1 MTSKRRSLLLL
12 LGSLEDLL
20 PTLRGSLRTDRGL
33 APVAVVACPD
43 CSPETPGYRLDRFKR
58 PVPCVTCGG
67 RIAGEGVRAKR
78 GRGTVKV
85 DPMDSERQVIRTAS
99 SDVPTRPAHTVP
111 CDACDSKGVGKPHLR
126 DLDDPSS
133 EYRDPCERCGGSGR
147 RVVAKFDLAAA
158 TRERSDDPVV
168 DMIED
173 RKDAGDYAAVERELA
188 KLPKRARSLILSV
201 HGPTQT
207 REPHSL
213 TQTEETSLELALG
226 LIEAGL
232 PDTLKVPGWARSNA
246 RNAAEHRLRVKATR
260 GKAAA
265 VRDKEIRALIRRGVP
280 TQRVAFDYGLS
291 VSRVNR
297 IFNGESEE
305 AA

>member
-1 MTSKRRSLLLL
+1 MTSKRRSLLFL

-20 PTLRGSLRTDRGL
+20 PSPRGSLRTDRGL

-67 RIAGEGVRAKR
+67 RIAGDGVRAKR

-147 RVVAKFDLAAA
+147 RVVAKFDLA
-158 TRERSDDPVV
+158 TEIRERSDDPVV
-168 DMIED
+168 AMIEN
-173 RKDAGDYAAVERELA
+173 RQDAGDYAIVERELA
-188 KLPKRARSLILSV
+188 RLPKRARTLLLAV
-201 HGPTQT
+201 HGPNQT
-207 REPHSL
+207 VEPHSL
-213 TQTEETSLELALG
+213 SLDDETAVELALE
-226 LIEAGL
+226 LIEENL
-232 PDTLKVPGWARSNA
+232 PDTLRVPGWARSADRNA
-246 RNAAEHRLRVKATR
+246 REHRLRVRGTR
-260 GKAAA
+260 GKSAKQ
-265 VRDKEIRALIRRGVP
+265 RDKEIRSLIRHGKP
-280 TQRVAFDYGLS
+280 TQWVASEYGLS

-297 IFNGESEE
+297 IYNGESEE